1 MSPDKNQTESNED
14 DAAKN
19 MTAQGYAGHRDRF
32 MEVQVKQK
40 ETYLTRFD
48 GLSYTLF
55 GDFYDEKRSRFDKL
69 EAYLKQARMPYDVD
83 LYLSRMTLA
92 TLLGTGIGLLI
103 LTPILGVFSAS
114 GMLSGMLP
122 LPSPIDTIGMAAL
135 SFIISGIIFVAIG
148 TGITYIN
155 LALKASSRRR
165 RIDQTVPYAATF
177 MYALSRGG
185 MNFVQV
191 MRVLADSEDAYG
203 EVSKEMDSILRDMD
217 YMSVDLPRAL
227 RRGAQRSPSN
237 KFGDFMDDLVS
248 IIDSGAD
255 LTEFLEEKSEEF
267 LAEAEREQKN
277 FLTTL
282 SLLGEVYVTAFVAGP
297 LFLIIITVV
306 MSMLGGSAIVQLY
319 GIVYGLLQLMNFV
332 FFILIDTITTDEGS
346 LSDTIDTNRISTT
359 SEELHAKYDEYA
371 SSKNRIEDIIEEKE
385 YRERSE
391 ILHNPIGWL
400 LEKPLRSM
408 VFTAP
413 ITGIYLVVAFLFQF
427 APLSFEAMSTDP
439 VSVTL
444 IYILIPLYINF
455 LPLSVIFEISFR
467 RETKLLNRLPDALK
481 QLASSNAIGM
491 TLTES
496 LNTVAESTSGKLGKE
511 LEKVGNDI
519 KWNND
524 INEALI
530 SFANRVKLPVVA
542 RTVKLITEANQ
553 STGDIA
559 DVLDV
564 AAKDIGQRQ
573 ILKKERSNE
582 MMMYTV
588 VVLISY
594 GVYLFVIAMLDNAFL
609 TEIANIADGSSP
621 TSGSPDSPAGLSGG
635 GTGGGSGAIN
645 LSNLPIEQF
654 RMVFYHSTII
664 QALGSGLLAGQL
676 SKNEVTA
683 GLKYSLILMIISTA
697 VFTFL

>member
-319 GIVYGLLQLMNFV
+319 GIVYGLLPLMNFV